1 MDTEVDQKIEVTS
14 IAALWDW
21 LERNASRRTGLWLV
35 TYRKSRSAHF
45 VPRDEVLD
53 ALIAFG
59 WMAGRSVTL
68 DDDRSMVHIAPR
80 DRHVWNEKSRASAE
94 RLMAE
99 GRMRARGVTSV
110 QIAKDTGMWQT
121 NAEAAEVQAPEDLM
135 SSLAIVGG
143 ARAIWDASTVSYR
156 RNVLRWIARAGT
168 QKTRAR
174 RIAVVVESF
183 ATNTRLPNL

>member
-14 IAALWDW
+14 VAALWDW
-21 LERNASRRTGLWLV
+21 LERNASRRSGLWLV

-45 VPRDEVLD
+45 VSRDEVLD

-99 GRMRARGVTSV
+99 GRMRAPPTMAKELIKSSGACTS
-110 QIAKDTGMWQT
+110 
-121 NAEAAEVQAPEDLM
+121 AASALVCHMPV
-135 SSLAIVGG
+135 SLAIWTEVAFWGS
-143 ARAIWDASTVSYR
+143 AREICR
-156 RNVLRWIARAGT
+156 RYPDCVDRNRGY
-168 QKTRAR
+168 
-174 RIAVVVESF
+174 S
-183 ATNTRLPNL
+183 